1 MNGSCISI
9 HTNNHK
15 QTHTSISAVP
25 QSESPVTLQVLAM
38 HDLCGQAPV

>member
-1 MNGSCISI
+1 MNGSCFSI
-9 HTNNHK
+9 HADNGT
-15 QTHTSISAVP
+15 QTHTSITASP